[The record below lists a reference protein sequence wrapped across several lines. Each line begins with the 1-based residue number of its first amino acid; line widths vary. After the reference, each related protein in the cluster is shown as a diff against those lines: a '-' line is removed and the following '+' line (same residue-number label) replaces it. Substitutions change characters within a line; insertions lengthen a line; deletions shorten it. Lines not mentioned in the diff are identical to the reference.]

1 MHFQSFSQN
10 KSIKEKQLCIGDP
23 KLLTNTNSRKWVL
36 LCTIQLSHRIHNW
49 TQQKASIRVL
59 ALLHRAEMEG
69 AVRLGGDPG
78 RERTAVGG
86 AAGKGKE
93 RASAA
98 RVMAMCAWCG

>member
-1 MHFQSFSQN
+1 M
-10 KSIKEKQLCIGDP
+10 K
-23 KLLTNTNSRKWVL
+23 TNSSEKVL
-36 LCTIQLSHRIHNW
+36 LGTVHLSHRIHNW
-49 TQQKASIRVL
+49 IQQKASIRVL

-93 RASAA
+93 RVDVA
-98 RVMAMCAWCG
+98 RVSAVHQWHG